1 MSSSDSNEGYQDFS
15 LHMGYVIGTIG
26 LFSAFTF
33 TVICLI
39 IAEVADPNIF
49 QIQIILLLLSLLFY
63 VSLYLL
69 ADSLVMDLHY
79 CGRLPP
85 LVGSYKAFEYGVFI
99 LFYMFGLVVPLLFL
113 TWSLFAT
120 AAVSF
125 IMYGVFSVIAIQ
137 FILRPL
143 LKFRKSADLR

>member
-1 MSSSDSNEGYQDFS
+1 MSSSNNNEGYQDFS

-39 IAEVADPNIF
+39 VAEIADPSIF
-49 QIQIILLLLSLLFY
+49 QIQVILVLLSLLFY

-69 ADSLVMDLHY
+69 ADSLNMDLHY

-85 LVGSYKAFEYGVFI
+85 FVGSYRAFEYGVFI

-113 TWSLFAT
+113 TWSLFTIAI
-120 AAVSF
+120 VSLV
-125 IMYGVFSVIAIQ
+125 MYGVFSVIAIQ

-143 LKFRKSADLR
+143 LKFRKATD

>member
-1 MSSSDSNEGYQDFS
+1 MSSSDSDDGYQDFS

-39 IAEVADPNIF
+39 VAEIADPSVF
-49 QIQIILLLLSLLFY
+49 QIQVILLLLSLLFY

-69 ADSLVMDLHY
+69 ADSLTMDLHY

-113 TWSLFAT
+113 TWSLFPIAT
-120 AAVSF
+120 VSLV
-125 IMYGVFSVIAIQ
+125 MYGAFSVVANL
-137 FILRPL
+137 FIVRPL
-143 LKFRKSADLR
+143 LKFRKATGLR